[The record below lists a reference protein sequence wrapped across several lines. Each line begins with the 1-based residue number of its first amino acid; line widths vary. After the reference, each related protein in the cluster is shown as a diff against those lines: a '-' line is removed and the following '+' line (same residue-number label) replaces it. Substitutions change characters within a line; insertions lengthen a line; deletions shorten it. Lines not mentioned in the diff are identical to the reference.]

1 MLSSYFILN
10 AQPLHAS
17 TSEFDVS
24 ELESLFSAV
33 VPKKNDSSGG
43 NSGGRR
49 KSVGS
54 KSDIVHL
61 VTHLTNTVA
70 VEFLRSL
77 ITPLSIAG
85 NASCNISFLDMA
97 VCVCET
103 NVLHMPN

>member
-17 TSEFDVS
+17 ASEFDVS

-33 VPKKNDSSGG
+33 VPNKNDTSGG

-54 KSDIVHL
+54 KTDRVHL
-61 VTHLTNTVA
+61 VTHLTKTVA
-70 VEFLRSL
+70 VEF
-77 ITPLSIAG
+77 
-85 NASCNISFLDMA
+85 
-97 VCVCET
+97 
-103 NVLHMPN
+103 